1 MKSVL
6 YVEHDNRQIDEKT
19 MLDTAKKIWT
29 ESGRKVK
36 DIVSLDVYANANE
49 SKVYFVFNAGTDTE
63 FKGDF
68 GF

>member
-36 DIVSLDVYANANE
+36 DIVTLDVYANAN
-49 SKVYFVFNAGTDTE
+49 
-63 FKGDF
+63 
-68 GF
+68 